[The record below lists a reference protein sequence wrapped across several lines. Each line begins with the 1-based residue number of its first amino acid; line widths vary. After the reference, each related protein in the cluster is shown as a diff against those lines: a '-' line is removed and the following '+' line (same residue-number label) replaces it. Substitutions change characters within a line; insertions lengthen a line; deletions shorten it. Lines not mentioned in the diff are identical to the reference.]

1 MIQNYHN
8 NLNKKLFN
16 VFWNEKDRSKIF
28 VFKFWLRKVMILSQ
42 VFVFSFLY
50 VVFRCIMKWSEFFDS
65 LLVREILVIEPH
77 QLTPKSKEWDQ
88 AWTELARNVIKAL
101 ETDYVVFQG

>member
-1 MIQNYHN
+1 MFFEM
-8 NLNKKLFN
+8 KKTGAKYLCSNFDWEKLWFFHKFLFL
-16 VFWNEKDRSKIF
+16 VFYTLCLDALWNG
-28 VFKFWLRKVMILSQ
+28 Q
-42 VFVFSFLY
+42 
-50 VVFRCIMKWSEFFDS
+50 FFDS

-101 ETDYVVFQG
+101 ETDYVVSQG